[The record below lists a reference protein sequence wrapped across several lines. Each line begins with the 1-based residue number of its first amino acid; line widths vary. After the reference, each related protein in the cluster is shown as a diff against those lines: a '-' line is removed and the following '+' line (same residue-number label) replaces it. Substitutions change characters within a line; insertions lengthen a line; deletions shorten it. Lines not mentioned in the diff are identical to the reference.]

1 MQSSFDRALAAV
13 LREEGGFVNNPKD
26 PGGATNRGITIAN
39 YRRYVDPQ
47 GTVADLKAITVE
59 QAGTIYRK
67 HYWDKVSGSVLPA
80 GVDLAVFDLAVN
92 SGVGRAIDFLQ
103 EVTGATV
110 DGVIGPETMAAV
122 KRMPADDLVRKLMFR
137 RLRFLEGLK
146 IWPTFKN
153 GWQKRIERVE
163 RLALE
168 LAKEATPEPVA
179 PPAEPK
185 PHMPGIAALFSLV
198 VAAVAFILRL
208 SGVWNG

>member
-1 MQSSFDRALAAV
+1 
-13 LREEGGFVNNPKD
+13 
-26 PGGATNRGITIAN
+26 
-39 YRRYVDPQ
+39 
-47 GTVADLKAITVE
+47 
-59 QAGTIYRK
+59 
-67 HYWDKVSGSVLPA
+67 
-80 GVDLAVFDLAVN
+80 
-92 SGVGRAIDFLQ
+92 
-103 EVTGATV
+103 
-110 DGVIGPETMAAV
+110 MAAV